1 MRHIRM
7 RKPEGL
13 LRTEWRDFGRRRK
26 PPEKSHALNF
36 PGRGK
41 LCMNQRAWTRLD
53 VNMSK
58 TIRLGLSPGSEFTT
72 QLL

>member
-1 MRHIRM
+1 MAGGA
-7 RKPEGL
+7 E
-13 LRTEWRDFGRRRK
+13 K